1 MISDDAFI
9 EMITAGLNRLSMP
22 EADVQWNATVDGRQF
37 DVLVTYK
44 VGLHSVLLAFEVKD
58 KKRPVSVDQIDAF
71 VTKAKDLGANKT
83 VFVSTAG
90 FQSGAVSVAKRH
102 KMDLFKLTFVDGRG
116 PRLPPQYL
124 SVTRSGE
131 VPTEPPILE
140 EGELQQGNVVERIS
154 LIYADGSQVDL
165 PDEMSQ
171 MTYYANK
178 IVDDTGASLNSF
190 IGSYVTQ
197 DIGIGTVKTI
207 RIPTDTEIVAP
218 DAYFVPSGRIHGVE
232 VDVVGRE
239 MKSLR
244 GNVRMEMSSFSMPVR
259 YENVL
264 TGEHV
269 ETDVSDLPLGPRE
282 PKVGSYFFQYFPLR
296 YYYCDSVSKGLM
308 NVYMV
313 ESFQMGELVQVVF
326 RQKTKY
332 AAHYTPLTD
341 KKIEARLHQRLQ
353 RMKRPEQPGQPEN
366 TGEDFEGRFIT
377 NPFGKDRH

>member
-22 EADVQWNATVDGRQF
+22 EAEVQWNATVEGRQF

-71 VTKAKDLGANKT
+71 ITKAKDLGANKT
-83 VFVSTAG
+83 VFVSTSG
-90 FQSGAVSVAKRH
+90 FQSGAITVAKRH
-102 KMDLFKLTFVDGRG
+102 KMDLFKLSFVEGKG
-116 PRLPPQYL
+116 PKLPSQYL
-124 SVTRSGE
+124 SMTKARE
-131 VPTEPPILE
+131 VPTGPPHLE
-140 EGELQQGNVVERIS
+140 EGEMIRGNAVERIS

-190 IGSYVTQ
+190 ISSYVTQ
-197 DIGIGTVKTI
+197 DIGIGVIKTI
-207 RIPTDTEIVAP
+207 KIPTDTRIVAP
-218 DAYFVPSGRIHGVE
+218 DAYFVPNGHVRGVE
-232 VDVVGRE
+232 VDIVGRE

-259 YENVL
+259 YENVI
-264 TGEHV
+264 TGEHI
-269 ETDVSDLPLGPRE
+269 ESDIFDLPVGPKE
-282 PKVGSYFFQYFPLR
+282 PKVGSYFFLYFPLR
-296 YYYCDSVSKGLM
+296 YFYCDSVSDGLM
-308 NVYMV
+308 TVYLV
-313 ESFQMGELVQVVF
+313 ESFQMGKLVQGIF
-326 RQKTKY
+326 KQETRY
-332 AAHYTPLTD
+332 AAHYIPLMD

-353 RMKRPEQPGQPEN
+353 RMK
-366 TGEDFEGRFIT
+366 
-377 NPFGKDRH
+377 HH